1 MKRWPLL
8 FISLWLFFYTSIHV
22 LADHLSTIEEFDKLS
37 NDALQ
42 FVKTSRYDDALRL
55 LQVFADE
62 FIVFTMYEGDLSKAD
77 IQLISLLNEEAI
89 QAVKD
94 GDRTHAE
101 KVNEVTKLRLAVDAA
116 IHSTQPLWQG
126 MKEPMLAI
134 LDNIKEAIKMKD
146 HTNLHSQLNSFLNL
160 YDVIYP
166 SLKMNVSLEQL
177 QKIDTQVVFLDKYRS
192 QLFTKENSQQ
202 ELEALQQEL
211 EAVFNNIE
219 EDEADPSLWWV
230 IIMTGSIIIL
240 TLSYVGYR
248 KFIGEKEKEKLRRKG
263 RERSNL
269 FDTEKRNR

>member
-94 GDRTHAE
+94 GDRSHEE

-126 MKEPMLAI
+126 MKEPMVAI

>member
-94 GDRTHAE
+94 GDRTHEE

-166 SLKMNVSLEQL
+166 SLKMNVSLEQF

>member
-1 MKRWPLL
+1 
-8 FISLWLFFYTSIHV
+8 
-22 LADHLSTIEEFDKLS
+22 
-37 NDALQ
+37 
-42 FVKTSRYDDALRL
+42 
-55 LQVFADE
+55 
-62 FIVFTMYEGDLSKAD
+62 
-77 IQLISLLNEEAI
+77 
-89 QAVKD
+89 
-94 GDRTHAE
+94 
-101 KVNEVTKLRLAVDAA
+101 
-116 IHSTQPLWQG
+116 
-126 MKEPMLAI
+126 
-134 LDNIKEAIKMKD
+134 MKD